1 MSASAGTDRP
11 GQDKSEQGKSGQGK
25 SGQGKGGQ
33 RSGQNQGGGRPNGP
47 RRDSRS
53 SEEQEAVRL
62 RSKLLSLLKRL
73 PQVEREVL
81 EARMGLVDGQPMKP
95 GEVASRMGMTIPEVK
110 KIEARAFDRI
120 RQIGPL
126 KGLERFLDH

>member
-1 MSASAGTDRP
+1 MSSKPETGRDSRGQQSPRP
-11 GQDKSEQGKSGQGK
+11 KQGGEGRSNRR
-25 SGQGKGGQ
+25 SGKGG
-33 RSGQNQGGGRPNGP
+33 

-53 SEEQEAVRL
+53 TEEQEAVRL

-73 PQVEREVL
+73 PEVERRVL

-95 GEVASRMGMTIPEVK
+95 GEVAKMMGMTIPEVK
-110 KIEARAFDRI
+110 KIEARAFERI

-126 KGLERFLDH
+126 KGLERFLGN